1 MDLSKMIGYA
11 TVMASQPNIS
21 IPAGC
26 KFEMAGA
33 FGQALKA
40 LILIDL
46 DGHTQRWDPQPP
58 KAAV

>member
-1 MDLSKMIGYA
+1 MIGYA

-46 DGHTQRWDPQPP
+46 DRHTQRWDPQPP